1 MKNEN
6 DLIRLCDCFE
16 FDRMLDIDLP
26 TDFTS
31 FTVFTKW
38 LSISNRK
45 FFYKKSTRILYGDNS
60 EEVRDEIK
68 LVTLNTLSDILD
80 ILLRE
85 PLADY
90 FWLHSYDGKLTYLQ
104 PSTEIRPVPGDSLK
118 IKRDKIKIFI
128 RDIKINKII
137 EQ

>member
-16 FDRMLDIDLP
+16 FHRHLDIDLP

-38 LSISNRK
+38 LSITNHK
-45 FFYKKSTRILYGDNS
+45 FFYKKSTRILYGDNA
-60 EEVRDEIK
+60 EGVRDEIK

-90 FWLHSYDGKLTYLQ
+90 FWFNHHGELTYLP
-104 PSTEIRPVPGDSLK
+104 PSTEIRPVPGDSLNL
-118 IKRDKIKIFI
+118 KRDKIKRFI